1 MIIVKNGDNYGE
13 QLSKLVRKK
22 LVNDDD
28 ASFSK
33 EVFSFFFKRFL
44 KTFMCSISIS
54 SFVKRIIYMY
64 INEIFNENS
73 PYAIAR
79 TLHH

>member
-1 MIIVKNGDNYGE
+1 MIIVKNDDNYGE

-33 EVFSFFFKRFL
+33 EVFSFFLKRFL
-44 KTFMCSISIS
+44 KTLTCSIFQG
-54 SFVKRIIYMY
+54 SFD
-64 INEIFNENS
+64 
-73 PYAIAR
+73 
-79 TLHH
+79 

>member
-33 EVFSFFFKRFL
+33 EVFSFFLKRFL
-44 KTFMCSISIS
+44 KTLMCSISIS

-64 INEIFNENS
+64 INAILNENS

>member
-33 EVFSFFFKRFL
+33 EVFSFFLKRFL
-44 KTFMCSISIS
+44 KTLTCSIFQG
-54 SFVKRIIYMY
+54 SFD
-64 INEIFNENS
+64 
-73 PYAIAR
+73 
-79 TLHH
+79 